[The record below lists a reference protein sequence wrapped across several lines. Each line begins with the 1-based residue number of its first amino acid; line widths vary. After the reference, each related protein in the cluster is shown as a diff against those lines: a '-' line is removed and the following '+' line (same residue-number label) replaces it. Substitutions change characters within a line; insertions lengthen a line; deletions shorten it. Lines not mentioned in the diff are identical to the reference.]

1 MAEGPAH
8 VYTTYIAAT
17 PERVWEALTGPQFT
31 KEYWGGL
38 HIDSD
43 WSPGSPV
50 RLVREDGGGVAWQGE
65 VLAAEPERL
74 LSYTFH
80 MLISEKHRQDSP
92 SRVTFEIEPVGP
104 VVKLTVTHDRFEPG
118 SATYESTRY
127 GWPAI
132 LSSLKSLLET
142 GHPLPFTGLGFGP
155 RGRQG
160 Q

>member
-8 VYTTYIAAT
+8 VYTTYILAT
-17 PERVWEALTGPQFT
+17 PERVWEGLTDPQFT

-38 HIDSD
+38 RIDSD
-43 WSPGSPV
+43 WQPGSTV
-50 RLVREDGGGVAWQGE
+50 SHLREDGGPALQGE
-65 VLAAEPERL
+65 VLAAEPGRL

-80 MLISEKHRQDSP
+80 LLISEKHRQDSP
-92 SRVTFEIEPVGP
+92 SRVTFEIEPMGP

-118 SATYESTRY
+118 SATYETTRY

-142 GHPLPFTGLGFGP
+142 GRPLPFTGLGFGLG
-155 RGRQG
+155 GRHSQ
-160 Q
+160 